1 MNKQFARVWVGFT
14 LVFIVLELTY
24 INAKSLNYLS
34 GGSSVSDGAFAVLGS
49 IAFSMVTVLI
59 MMLSKRQW
67 LKVVFPLFD
76 AALLFGGFNI
86 HNADNLLENPVRFYV
101 TIFFAVFTGVITYS
115 LGQINAEQYMNDE
128 SKLNQLE
135 SNRINLE
142 LEEKINELT
151 RINVELSEKYADSNS
166 IVNESINEA
175 NESKLLAEKF
185 IQGHIQWE
193 NFIGKK
199 KKERN
204 GYEASI
210 ERLAEQ
216 VKSGKT
222 ITIQQY
228 VKEVTNV

>member
-34 GGSSVSDGAFAVLGS
+34 GGSSVSDGAFAVVGS

-67 LKVVFPLFD
+67 LKIVFPLFD

-86 HNADNLLENPVRFYV
+86 HYADNLLENPVRFYT

-115 LGQINAEQYMNDE
+115 LGQINAEQYTNDE

-135 SNRINLE
+135 SNRINDELTRINSE
-142 LEEKINELT
+142 LEQKVNELT
-151 RINVELSEKYADSNS
+151 RINVELNEKQVDLKSL
-166 IVNESINEA
+166 VKEQ
-175 NESKLLAEKF
+175 EKTIEDLF
-185 IQGHIQWE
+185 PSFIQWE

-199 KKERN
+199 KSNRN
-204 GYEASI
+204 GYENIVEKTS
-210 ERLAEQ
+210 ERLKAGE
-216 VKSGKT
+216 KMTYKRFRE
-222 ITIQQY
+222 
-228 VKEVTNV
+228 EVANV

>member
-135 SNRINLE
+135 SNRINDELKQLNAE

-151 RINVELSEKYADSNS
+151 LINIELSENQIDLKASLK
-166 IVNESINEA
+166 E
-175 NESKLLAEKF
+175 AEKAADEMLPSF
-185 IQGHIQWE
+185 IQWE

-199 KKERN
+199 KSNRN
-204 GYEASI
+204 GYENLVEKTA
-210 ERLAEQ
+210 ERIKGGE
-216 VKSGKT
+216 K
-222 ITIQQY
+222 ITHKQFR
-228 VKEVTNV
+228 KEVANV